1 MKEINMKKLLLL
13 FVLVL
18 MLVSCQDSKPI
29 SVSEYKVVEIDS
41 CEYVYGFYRLAHKGN
56 CKYCTERR
64 KKEYTQVVDSLFM
77 MQE

>member
-1 MKEINMKKLLLL
+1 MKKLLFL

-18 MLVSCQDSKPI
+18 MLVSCQDSKLI
-29 SVSEYKVVEIDS
+29 SGSEYEVVEIDS